1 MSRLE
6 EVNKTMEKLNDT
18 VTRLGECDFLN
29 DKNLTN
35 INLASIVTL
44 LGDIS
49 ISMAMLVDR
58 LEGSDSDD
66 K

>member
-1 MSRLE
+1 MSRVE
-6 EVNKTMEKLNDT
+6 EVNKTMKKLDDT
-18 VTRLGECDFLN
+18 VTRLSECDFFN

-49 ISMAMLVDR
+49 ISMAMIA
-58 LEGSDSDD
+58 D
-66 K
+66 KLAESEDEE